1 MAEVEDAMKRA
12 ASNYRDGRATG
23 FDAIAAYRGF
33 AGLRPRLGSPL
44 GVTALDAVAAMTF
57 IVFVV
62 TLSVQ
67 NLFERSEPVAV

>member
-1 MAEVEDAMKRA
+1 MQPRTTETVERPDSTPSLLTVALLAFVRA
-12 ASNYRDGRATG
+12 
-23 FDAIAAYRGF
+23 
-33 AGLRPRLGSPL
+33 LGSPL